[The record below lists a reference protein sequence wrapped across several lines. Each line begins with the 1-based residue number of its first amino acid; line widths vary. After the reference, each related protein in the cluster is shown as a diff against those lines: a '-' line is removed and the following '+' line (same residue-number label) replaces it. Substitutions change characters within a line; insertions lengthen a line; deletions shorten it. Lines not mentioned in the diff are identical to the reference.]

1 MRVEDYDKNLV
12 ISSEL
17 PNNDIVWINVKDEIF
32 DIYGLYKPHTEKFYH
47 RLPKEVFDNCNAG
60 VGGLQTHT
68 AGGRVRFKT
77 DSPFICLKVKYWL
90 NHMPHM
96 AITGSSGFD
105 LYIQKDGKHKFYK
118 AIMPRITDQYGF
130 ERMVEGSGEISDYI
144 LNFPLY
150 NNVEEL
156 YLGFKK
162 GSIVEHGDK
171 YTIDKPIVFYGSS
184 ITQGGCASKPST
196 AYQGFISTRFDADF
210 INLGFSGSAK
220 GETAMA
226 EYIASLDMSA
236 FVYDYDYNSPTNE
249 HYESTHEPFFKI
261 IREKNPD
268 LPIIIV
274 TRPYPTAPIRTAIAK
289 KTYENALAAGDK
301 NVVFVDGKTL
311 FEGDAYDCC
320 TVDNAHPT
328 DLGFFRMG
336 KVIGDALEKF
346 LK

>member
-17 PNNDIVWINVKDEIF
+17 PEEDIVWFDVKNEIF
-32 DIYGLYKPHTEKFYH
+32 DIYGLHNPRSEKTFH
-47 RLPKEVFDNCNAG
+47 RVPKEVYDKCNDG
-60 VGGLQTHT
+60 VRGLQTHT

-96 AITGSSGFD
+96 AISGSSGFD
-105 LYIQKDGKHKFYK
+105 LYTQKDGVHKFFK
-118 AIMPRITDQYGF
+118 AIMPKIDDQYGY
-130 ERMVEGSGEISDYI
+130 ERKVDTSCELCDYI
-144 LNFPLY
+144 LNLPLY

-162 GSIVEHGDK
+162 GSIVDHGEK
-171 YTIDKPIVFYGSS
+171 YKIDKPIVFYGSS

-220 GETAMA
+220 GEPAMA
-226 EYIASLDMSA
+226 EYIASLPMSA
-236 FVYDYDYNSPTNE
+236 FVYDYDYNAPTDE
-249 HYESTHEPFFKI
+249 HYKNTHEPFFKI

-274 TRPYPTAPIRTAIAK
+274 TRPYPCSLNRIEIARR
-289 KTYENALAAGDK
+289 TYENAVAAGDK
-301 NVVFVDGKTL
+301 NVVFVDGRTL
-311 FEGDAYDCC
+311 FEGDHVDCC
-320 TVDNAHPT
+320 TVDGAHPT
-328 DLGFFRMG
+328 DLGFYRMG

-346 LK
+346 IK